1 MENTKPDWIKTNLKD
16 SETAK
21 HVRQA
26 LQGLDLNTI
35 CVEGRCPNIGT
46 CFNHGTATFLVMGSV
61 CTRHCLYCNVEGG
74 IPMPLDSNEPK
85 RVAQA
90 VKRLNL
96 KYVVLTSVTRDDLRD
111 GGSSFFRSI
120 VEEVKMENPQ
130 TKVEALIP
138 DFNKNKSNWDKFITP
153 SVDVVAHNV
162 EVVRNMFPK
171 LRPKGDLDVS
181 LEMLKFYKSMGFT
194 TKTGFMVGVGETMED
209 IARLLEE
216 IAKTGADIV
225 TVGQYL
231 QPSKKHWPV
240 SKYYTPKE
248 FADISNMAKEVGI
261 PITIAGPLVR
271 SSYMADDSFQQLQA
285 QSQ

>member
-96 KYVVLTSVTRDDLRD
+96 KYVVLTSVTRDDLPD

>member
-1 MENTKPDWIKTNLKD
+1 
-16 SETAK
+16 
-21 HVRQA
+21 
-26 LQGLDLNTI
+26 
-35 CVEGRCPNIGT
+35 
-46 CFNHGTATFLVMGSV
+46 
-61 CTRHCLYCNVEGG
+61 
-74 IPMPLDSNEPK
+74 MPLDSNEPK

-96 KYVVLTSVTRDDLRD
+96 KYVVLTSVTRDDLPD

-194 TKTGFMVGVGETMED
+194 TKTGFMIGVGETMED